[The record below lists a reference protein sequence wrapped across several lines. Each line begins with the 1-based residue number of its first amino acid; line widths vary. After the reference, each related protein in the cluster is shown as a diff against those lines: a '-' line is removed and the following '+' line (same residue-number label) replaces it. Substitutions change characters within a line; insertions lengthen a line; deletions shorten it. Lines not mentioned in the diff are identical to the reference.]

1 MSETAGTVI
10 PIFSVA
16 QHKTLVA
23 WSAKRPRGFRVT
35 LTHASE
41 YAEEIAEITQR
52 AAHEFLYY
60 LHPTVSG
67 RVSLFIVEC
76 WHALEVDTVEE
87 ALEALLA
94 REEELEV
101 WWIANAR

>member
-1 MSETAGTVI
+1 MSETAGTVT
-10 PIFSVA
+10 PTFSLA
-16 QHKTLVA
+16 QHKTLRA

-35 LTHASE
+35 LTHDDEA
-41 YAEEIAEITQR
+41 AEEIAKITQR

-60 LHPTVSG
+60 LHPTMSG

-101 WWIANAR
+101 WWVANAM